1 MLNLDRLVNI
11 LNCSVYHV
19 QKDKET
25 LWCWFREKVAVSNKK
40 CVLIVVPCML
50 QQLQKAWS
58 GSLTYATAEDAASHM
73 FTLMTYA
80 YTKWGILND
89 WKERMW
95 VPFFSLITNVLHGE
109 CVTGNYF
116 IGLCISSPFDHWL
129 AIWYSKH
136 RVLHGDSVTGIHF
149 LGLCI
154 VLLTLCQLF
163 RLQYPWTKIPL
174 VTLRSDSG
182 QKMSTTS
189 LLMCLDLMDF
199 SNSRWKCPSTTSF
212 L

>member
-1 MLNLDRLVNI
+1 
-11 LNCSVYHV
+11 
-19 QKDKET
+19 
-25 LWCWFREKVAVSNKK
+25 
-40 CVLIVVPCML
+40 ML
-50 QQLQKAWS
+50 QQLQKPWS
-58 GSLTYATAEDAASHM
+58 GSLTYATAEDVASHM
-73 FTLMTYA
+73 LTLMTYA
-80 YTKWGILND
+80 YTIWGILND

-109 CVTGNYF
+109 CVTGNHF
-116 IGLCISSPFDHWL
+116 IGLCIRSPFDFWL

-154 VLLTLCQLF
+154 VLLTLWQLF
-163 RLQYPWTKIPL
+163 RLQYPWTQMPL

-199 SNSRWKCPSTTSF
+199 SNSRWKCPSPTSF

>member
-1 MLNLDRLVNI
+1 MSKKIRKLNDV
-11 LNCSVYHV
+11 
-19 QKDKET
+19 D
-25 LWCWFREKVAVSNKK
+25 FEKKLRFQTRIK
-40 CVLIVVPCML
+40 CVLIVVPCIL

-80 YTKWGILND
+80 YTNWGILND

-95 VPFFSLITNVLHGE
+95 VPFFSLSTNILHGE
-109 CVTGNYF
+109 CVTGNHF
-116 IGLCISSPFDHWL
+116 IGLCI
-129 AIWYSKH
+129 
-136 RVLHGDSVTGIHF
+136 VV
-149 LGLCI
+149 
-154 VLLTLCQLF
+154 LTLCQLF
-163 RLQYPWTKIPL
+163 RLQYPWTQIPL